1 MGSHAFPSQERAK
14 LPRTAPVRTWV
25 HDVFQGVLTNQT
37 RCMWCEAVTNRE
49 ESYLDLSLDIGR
61 NSSVGACL
69 RGFSAVETL
78 AGADKFHCD
87 ACGGLQEAQK
97 RLLIRSAPA
106 VLALHLKRFKY
117 AEALGMH
124 TKLTH
129 RVAFPARLRLG
140 AAACVEAG
148 SPDVDAEY
156 TLFAVVVH
164 VGSGP
169 HHGHYVAFTKAAP
182 AAPPPPP
189 SAAAAVL
196 SAAAAA
202 LPAAAPLAPEFVA
215 ATASSAPAPSPGRA
229 WVQFDDDGVE
239 VVDEAVLQRLYGSD
253 APPTPQPEGAAASA
267 LSDDESA
274 SEACDDDG
282 IEAAKPAAEPQ
293 GGDVAMA
300 DAAPPPASPGVYGV
314 GGLGT
319 MGPPSTEHGYIL
331 FYERVQ
337 PPPKA

>member
-1 MGSHAFPSQERAK
+1 M
-14 LPRTAPVRTWV
+14 RTWV

-97 RLLIRSAPA
+97 RMLIRSAPA

-148 SPDVDAEY
+148 SPDVNAEY

-182 AAPPPPP
+182 APPAPPP
-189 SAAAAVL
+189 SAAAAAL
-196 SAAAAA
+196 SAAAAAA
-202 LPAAAPLAPEFVA
+202 LPAAAPLAPELVA
-215 ATASSAPAPSPGRA
+215 ATASSAPAPAPGRA
-229 WVQFDDDGVE
+229 WVHFDDDGVE
-239 VVDEAVLQRLYGSD
+239 IVDEVVLQRLYGSD
-253 APPTPQPEGAAASA
+253 TPPTPQPEGAAAA
-267 LSDDESA
+267 ASDDSA
-274 SEACDDDG
+274 SERGDGDDDVALG
-282 IEAAKPAAEPQ
+282 QAASAEQ
-293 GGDVAMA
+293 SAGGDAAMA
-300 DAAPPPASPGVYGV
+300 DAAPPPPSPGVYGV
-314 GGLGT
+314 GGVGGV
-319 MGPPSTEHGYIL
+319 GPPSTEHGYIL

-337 PPPKA
+337 TASKA